1 MDAETNHDPKALLA
15 QLAQAQE
22 ELDRLA
28 GDLRAVDGEL
38 EALSTERQ
46 QYRLLGD
53 ACGALEQLAQLGAA
67 ELFWGDR
74 AAVGSSEQQ
83 MRRVRSL
90 VDGFEKQVGEIE
102 ERRQIALEAV
112 LRKQEDTDWIADDVL
127 EAQQAEEALAQEWQ
141 IEREVGEIAMRPAV
155 MPWTRGSEEDAR
167 FRKQA
172 WSHVAILLLLA
183 LIIPRIEIPIFEPDE
198 APAIPDRVVTLMS
211 KPKPVAPPPEVV
223 PQVPEEKPI
232 VAKQVVEPAKKTGP
246 SKGPGEGPSEG
257 PGKGLLA
264 FKEQLSGIKV
274 NQQLARLGADA
285 HVTNAG
291 AASGAVTRS
300 MISTSAPGSSGGI
313 NLSELSRGVN
323 GGGSG
328 GGAGAIA
335 GVQIARATSNIAG
348 GGGGRGDSGKG
359 TGNGAIAGRSDEEI
373 QIVFDRHKAELYRLY
388 NRELRRDP
396 TLRGQMILRLRI
408 EPDGSVTLCE
418 LRGSDMRAPDLAAQV
433 VARVRGFDFGA
444 KENIGPVT
452 ILYPID
458 FLPAG

>member
-1 MDAETNHDPKALLA
+1 MDAETNQDPKALLA
-15 QLAQAQE
+15 QLAQARE
-22 ELDRLA
+22 KLERLA
-28 GDLRAVDGEL
+28 ADLRAIDDEL
-38 EALSTERQ
+38 ESLSTERQ
-46 QYRLLGD
+46 QFRLLHD
-53 ACGALEQLAQLGAA
+53 ACAALDQLSQLGAA

-74 AAVGSSEQQ
+74 AAVGSGEQQ
-83 MRRVRSL
+83 LRRVRSR
-90 VDGFEKQVGEIE
+90 VEGFEKDVAEIE

-112 LRKQEDTDWIADDVL
+112 LRQQEDTDWIADDAL
-127 EAQQAEEALAQEWQ
+127 EAQEEELRRSEDWE
-141 IEREVGEIAMRPAV
+141 IEREVVDLPMLAAV

-172 WSHVAILLLLA
+172 WTHIAILLLLA

-198 APAIPDRVVTLMS
+198 VPAVPDRVVTLIS
-211 KPKPVAPPPEVV
+211 KPKPVAPAPEVV
-223 PQVPEEKPI
+223 PQVPDEKPI
-232 VAKQVVEPAKKTGP
+232 VAKEEAPPAKKSGP

-274 NQQLARLGADA
+274 NQQIARLGAEA
-285 HVTNAG
+285 RVTNAG
-291 AASGAVTRS
+291 AASGAVERS
-300 MISTSAPGSSGGI
+300 MITSSAPGSSGGI
-313 NLSELSRGVN
+313 NLASLSRGVN
-323 GGGSG
+323 AGGSG

-348 GGGGRGDSGKG
+348 GGGGRGEGKG
-359 TGNGAIAGRSDEEI
+359 VGSGAVAGRSDEEI
-373 QIVFDRHKAELYRLY
+373 QIVFDRHKSELYRLY

-418 LRGSDMRAPDLAAQV
+418 LRGTDMRAPDLAAQV
-433 VARVRGFDFGA
+433 IARVRTFDFGA
-444 KENIGPVT
+444 KDVGPVP